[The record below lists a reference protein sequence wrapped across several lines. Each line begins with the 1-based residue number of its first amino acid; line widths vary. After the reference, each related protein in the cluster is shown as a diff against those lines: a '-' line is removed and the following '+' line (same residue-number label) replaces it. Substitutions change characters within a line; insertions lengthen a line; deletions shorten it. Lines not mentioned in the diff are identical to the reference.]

1 MTMYRHARQIC
12 RKTEIVNILVLVKP
26 FNATGENLRQIIIE
40 FKLSRNTN
48 QVSWSALLKNKAT
61 NVMRLLTDSGAFAS
75 QWSQQWSITP
85 AFLCPPQRHIMA
97 TVIDWSGYKGKSH
110 TFFWGFAAALSVT
123 SNSCLA
129 TTRNEPSSHLPVLD
143 DFVQQSTL
151 QRSGEHEDQYIEHR
165 SSVMQQTQTS

>member
-75 QWSQQWSITP
+75 Q
-85 AFLCPPQRHIMA
+85 
-97 TVIDWSGYKGKSH
+97 
-110 TFFWGFAAALSVT
+110 
-123 SNSCLA
+123 
-129 TTRNEPSSHLPVLD
+129 
-143 DFVQQSTL
+143 
-151 QRSGEHEDQYIEHR
+151 
-165 SSVMQQTQTS
+165 